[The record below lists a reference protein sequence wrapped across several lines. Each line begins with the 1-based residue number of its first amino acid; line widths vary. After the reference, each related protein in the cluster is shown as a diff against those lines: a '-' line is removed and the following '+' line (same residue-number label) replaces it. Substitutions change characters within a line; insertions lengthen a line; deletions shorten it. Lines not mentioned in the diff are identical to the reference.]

1 MPSLAIVLPAYTL
14 LLLLTMVMLVAI
26 FNCISNA
33 CDGIVSQH
41 FLLTAAARSLSLAQV
56 ARMSD
61 EEARDTFKRIR
72 WSETAGDPI
81 CPECG
86 SLDVY
91 AYACRPL
98 WRCKGCHRQFSLT
111 SGTLFH
117 SRKLPVRSYLMAIAV
132 FVNGAK
138 GHAALHLS
146 RDLDVQYKTAF
157 VLSHKLREAMGSQ
170 VHNPDQPELSGTV
183 EIDGMYAGGNVK
195 PANKVTE
202 RIDRRTAEAQTG
214 KRQVVVVAREALGR
228 TLPFIVPREAL
239 GRTLPFIVPRE
250 SDAVPLIRQHVA
262 SGTIIHADESNAW
275 ERLHA
280 SYDMQRVNHSAE
292 YVSEDGASVN
302 QAESFF
308 SRLRR
313 AEYGVHHRISG
324 QYLYQYANEMAW
336 REDNRRIPNGM
347 QWRWITAAA
356 LRHPK
361 SDVWRG
367 YWQRAVA

>member
-1 MPSLAIVLPAYTL
+1 
-14 LLLLTMVMLVAI
+14 
-26 FNCISNA
+26 
-33 CDGIVSQH
+33 
-41 FLLTAAARSLSLAQV
+41 
-56 ARMSD
+56 MSD

-72 WSETAGDPI
+72 WSETAGEPV

-86 SLDVY
+86 GVDVY
-91 AYACRPL
+91 AYACRPP

-117 SRKLPVRSYLMAIAV
+117 SRKLPVRSYLMAVAI

-146 RDLDVQYKTAF
+146 RDLNVQYKTAF

-183 EIDGMYAGGNVK
+183 EVDGMYAGGNVK
-195 PANKVTE
+195 PANKKTDRV
-202 RIDRRTAEAQTG
+202 DRRLAGEQTG
-214 KRQVVVVAREALGR
+214 KRQVVVVAREILGR
-228 TLPFIVPREAL
+228 TLPFIL
-239 GRTLPFIVPRE
+239 PRE
-250 SDAVPLIRQHVA
+250 SDAVPLIHQHVA
-262 SGTIIHADESNAW
+262 SGTIVHADESNAW

-280 SYDMQRVNHSAE
+280 SYDMRRVNHSTE

-347 QWRWITAAA
+347 QFRFVTGAA
-356 LRHPK
+356 LRHAK
-361 SDVWRG
+361 SEVWRG
-367 YWQRAVA
+367 YWQRATA

>member
-1 MPSLAIVLPAYTL
+1 MPSFAIVLPAYTL
-14 LLLLTMVMLVAI
+14 LLLLTMVAVAAI
-26 FNCISNA
+26 FNGNRNA

-72 WSETAGDPI
+72 WSESAGEPV

-86 SLDVY
+86 CLDVY

-98 WRCKGCHRQFSLT
+98 WRCKGCRKQFSLT

-183 EIDGMYAGGNVK
+183 EIDGMYAGGNV
-195 PANKVTE
+195 N
-202 RIDRRTAEAQTG
+202 RRTRRPIALTVVLPRNRPASARLWLWRG
-214 KRQVVVVAREALGR
+214 KSRAAPCRSSCGGR
-228 TLPFIVPREAL
+228 ATQCRWF
-239 GRTLPFIVPRE
+239 
-250 SDAVPLIRQHVA
+250 
-262 SGTIIHADESNAW
+262 
-275 ERLHA
+275 
-280 SYDMQRVNHSAE
+280 VNT
-292 YVSEDGASVN
+292 
-302 QAESFF
+302 
-308 SRLRR
+308 SRLARSFMPTNR
-313 AEYGVHHRISG
+313 TPGSG
-324 QYLYQYANEMAW
+324 YTHPTIC
-336 REDNRRIPNGM
+336 DGSITPPNM
-347 QWRWITAAA
+347 LARPAQA
-356 LRHPK
+356 
-361 SDVWRG
+361 
-367 YWQRAVA
+367 